1 MLEFAEIEPKSAPL
15 SLPEDF
21 ERFLTDS
28 RNSKPTEEE
37 GAGGTNDP
45 GWLETTFNPFM
56 DACVS
61 LCLRSTN
68 TFNDDALVEE
78 IFPILNICL
87 LSDSGALSTLGRA
100 RLATNFG

>member
-28 RNSKPTEEE
+28 RNSKPTE
-37 GAGGTNDP
+37 DP